1 MTPRHG
7 SKNAGNLPDFS
18 PNDILNFV
26 ALVDKGYFVLN
37 DTVLDHEFDQKFTQ
51 AFIDVWL
58 SDKSSFIKLQPQLL
72 GKEKPAH
79 DSKNFN
85 INRLA
90 SLLMKKIR
98 CRNYHQITI
107 LNKTQRIN
115 NKGEHNMVRPF
126 LYCFT
131 CCSKNKII
139 CKAISMPLVF
149 SIISNPGLAFT
160 SSTNTLLLNES
171 NQHRLPQALKL

>member
-1 MTPRHG
+1 MESQNLSKDDTTAWL
-7 SKNAGNLPDFS
+7 KNAGNLPDFS

-26 ALVDKGYFVLN
+26 ALADKGYFVLN

-72 GKEKPAH
+72 GKENRLTIA
-79 DSKNFN
+79 KNFN
-85 INRLA
+85 INLQA

-115 NKGEHNMVRPF
+115 NKGEHDMVRPF
-126 LYCFT
+126 
-131 CCSKNKII
+131 
-139 CKAISMPLVF
+139 PLLF
-149 SIISNPGLAFT
+149 H
-160 SSTNTLLLNES
+160 LLF
-171 NQHRLPQALKL
+171 